1 MAAKTANVMARVE
14 PNVKEQAE
22 EIMEML
28 GIPVSVVINTLYKQ
42 IIMTR
47 SIPFS
52 LSVPAVPVARDEM
65 DEAAFH
71 ASQACKQDAA
81 GVINTYYL
89 DLDSLSVKAP
99 EQQVLSGFDG
109 YDVVIPQEEAACY
122 ISICSEAALNS
133 LVFTNASFVCQ

>member
-14 PNVKEQAE
+14 PSVKEQAE

-52 LSVPAVPVARDEM
+52 LSVPPVPVARDEM

-71 ASQACKQDAA
+71 AMMER
-81 GVINTYYL
+81 GL
-89 DLDSLSVKAP
+89 
-99 EQQVLSGFDG
+99 
-109 YDVVIPQEEAACY
+109 
-122 ISICSEAALNS
+122 SEAKADKS
-133 LVFTNASFVCQ
+133 RAASDVFADLKREMQ

>member
-22 EIMEML
+22 EIMDML

-52 LSVPAVPVARDEM
+52 LSVPTAPAARDEL
-65 DEAAFH
+65 DDASFH
-71 ASQACKQDAA
+71 AIMERGLKEAKADQSRLASDVFA
-81 GVINTYYL
+81 
-89 DLDSLSVKAP
+89 DLKR
-99 EQQVLSGFDG
+99 EMQ
-109 YDVVIPQEEAACY
+109 
-122 ISICSEAALNS
+122 
-133 LVFTNASFVCQ
+133 

>member
-14 PNVKEQAE
+14 PSVKEQAE

-52 LSVPAVPVARDEM
+52 LSVPLVPVARDEM
-65 DEAAFH
+65 DDAAFH
-71 ASQACKQDAA
+71 AMMERGLNEAKADKSRAVSDVFA
-81 GVINTYYL
+81 
-89 DLDSLSVKAP
+89 DLKR
-99 EQQVLSGFDG
+99 EMQ
-109 YDVVIPQEEAACY
+109 
-122 ISICSEAALNS
+122 
-133 LVFTNASFVCQ
+133 

>member
-14 PNVKEQAE
+14 PSVKEQAE

-52 LSVPAVPVARDEM
+52 LSVPPVPVARDEM
-65 DEAAFH
+65 DESAFH
-71 ASQACKQDAA
+71 AMMERGLNEAKADKSRADSDVFA
-81 GVINTYYL
+81 
-89 DLDSLSVKAP
+89 DLKR
-99 EQQVLSGFDG
+99 EMQ
-109 YDVVIPQEEAACY
+109 
-122 ISICSEAALNS
+122 
-133 LVFTNASFVCQ
+133 

>member
-14 PNVKEQAE
+14 PSVKEQAE

-47 SIPFS
+47 SIPLS

-65 DEAAFH
+65 DDAAFH
-71 ASQACKQDAA
+71 AMMERGLNEAKADKSRAVSDVFA
-81 GVINTYYL
+81 
-89 DLDSLSVKAP
+89 DLKR
-99 EQQVLSGFDG
+99 EMQ
-109 YDVVIPQEEAACY
+109 
-122 ISICSEAALNS
+122 
-133 LVFTNASFVCQ
+133 